1 MTHPQEDALLRDQI
15 EKHGGPGN
23 WTAIAEA
30 LVGRSSKSC
39 RLRYAREF
47 TPFQGRGFVKRNA
60 PIHLFHPSGPYNRVR
75 GVTARVPRPPAPPTP
90 ASLRLSNHPPPRILL
105 FLPTNAAPNRWCNQ
119 LNPTVKRGP
128 FTEEEDQK
136 ILAAHVVYG
145 NKWAVIS
152 RSIPGRYA
160 RNHPRGSPFP
170 KFDTRKSNA
179 KREIDWNRFDSKSRP
194 RAFRVVFAR

>member
-1 MTHPQEDALLRDQI
+1 M
-15 EKHGGPGN
+15 
-23 WTAIAEA
+23 
-30 LVGRSSKSC
+30 
-39 RLRYAREF
+39 
-47 TPFQGRGFVKRNA
+47 
-60 PIHLFHPSGPYNRVR
+60 
-75 GVTARVPRPPAPPTP
+75 
-90 ASLRLSNHPPPRILL
+90 
-105 FLPTNAAPNRWCNQ
+105 
-119 LNPTVKRGP
+119 KRGP

-136 ILAAHVVYG
+136 ILAAHAVYG